1 MLTFQHMPL
10 SRCPR
15 PFNHPEWLF
24 ELKYD
29 GFRALARIQRGQCEL
44 ISRNGHPFASFSE
57 LATSIADSLPTAE
70 TIALDGEIVCLDRKG
85 RPQFNDLL
93 FRRGKPCFFAF
104 DLLYA
109 DGKDWRR
116 DSLVERKTALRQMIH
131 RLPADSRLRFADHVE
146 RSGVEL
152 FERVCKLDLEGI
164 VAKYKFGPY
173 GADGNALITWYKIRN
188 RDYSQMVGRNELFER
203 DRHKEPVPGWHA
215 CELACADAEN

>member
-1 MLTFQHMPL
+1 MPSSFQPMQL
-10 SRCPR
+10 SRRSR

-29 GFRALARIQRGQCEL
+29 GFRALARVERNKCQL
-44 ISRNGHPFASFSE
+44 ISRNGHRFASFSD
-57 LATSIADSLPTAE
+57 LADSIAGSLTPSTL
-70 TIALDGEIVCLDRKG
+70 ILDGEIVCLDRKG

-93 FRRGKPCFFAF
+93 FRRGKPYFVAF
-104 DLLYA
+104 DLLYS

-116 DSLVERKTALRQMIH
+116 DSLVERKAALRQIVL
-131 RLPADSRLRFADHVE
+131 RLPADSHLRFADHVE
-146 RSGVEL
+146 RSGVGL

-173 GADGNALITWYKIRN
+173 GGEDALSTWYKIRN
-188 RDYSQMVGRNELFER
+188 PNYSQIIGRSELFER

-215 CELACADAEN
+215 CELACLETP